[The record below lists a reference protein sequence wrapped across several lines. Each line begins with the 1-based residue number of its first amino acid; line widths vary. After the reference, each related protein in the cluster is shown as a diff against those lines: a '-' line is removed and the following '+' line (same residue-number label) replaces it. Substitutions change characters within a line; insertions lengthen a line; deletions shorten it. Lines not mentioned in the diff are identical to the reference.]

1 MKTLYKRNAQGKP
14 LFWSI
19 WVDNNFSINP
29 KNINYK
35 IISVRYGLVGKDGRF
50 EHIVTTRKIQD
61 EIESLIKAKRKEGY
75 KELVDLYDNAHIADQ
90 YISKLGLVRYLDTY
104 LPKFNTDNNGAFIPM
119 LCKTLEDNKP
129 FEKGSY
135 FGQWKI
141 NGERCII
148 TATLE
153 QGLFETIKF
162 HYRSREGVD
171 WTNKLNY
178 LDDYL
183 LPCIPNEIIDIMVEE
198 GVALDGELYLP
209 GYGIN
214 EINSFIKNTEL
225 PQHYKLQFWLYDICI
240 ENMSAKDR
248 QNCIDDFLLGKV
260 HRSRIHTKEEHLNNI
275 DRLVVL
281 PNFYCSDINEA
292 ILRRDTFISLGF
304 EGLVIRNTDAEYQFG
319 GKRNNA
325 MLKFKKKE
333 DGLFTIVDIVPE
345 GTKRSNLGKFVLKN
359 DINDEL
365 FECTYNAPHS
375 SQEEI
380 LVNKNK
386 YLTGEYLGLVE
397 FRERSGQLQVPFH
410 AKLVK
415 LIKKENL

>member
-1 MKTLYKRNAQGKP
+1 MITLYKRNAQGKP
-14 LFWSI
+14 LFWTI
-19 WVDNNFSINP
+19 DARIADIKVQ
-29 KNINYK
+29 
-35 IISVRYGLVGKDGRF
+35 YGIVGKEGRV
-50 EHIVTTRKIQD
+50 EYITTHRNLQD
-61 EIESLIKAKRKEGY
+61 EVNSLVKAKRKEGY
-75 KELVDLYDNAHIADQ
+75 KELQDLYDNAP
-90 YISKLGLVRYLDTY
+90 KLINPDNLYDYLNNY
-104 LPKFNTDNNGAFIPM
+104 LPKFNTHADGAFIPM

-129 FEKGSY
+129 FEKGTY

-148 TATLE
+148 TAE
-153 QGLFETIKF
+153 VEKGLFETIKL

-171 WTNKLNY
+171 WTDKLSY

-183 LPCIPNEIIDIMVEE
+183 LPCIPKEIINMMTEE

-240 ENMSAKDR
+240 ENMTAKNR
-248 QNCIDDFLLGKV
+248 QNHIDDFLLGKV
-260 HRSRIHTKEEHLNNI
+260 HRSNIHTKEEHLNNT

-281 PNFYCSDINEA
+281 PNFDCSNINEA

-304 EGLVIRNTDAEYQFG
+304 EGLVIRKTDAEYQFG
-319 GKRNNA
+319 GRRNNS

-345 GTKRSNLGKFVLKN
+345 GIKRSNLGKFVLKN

-365 FECTYNAPHS
+365 FECSYNATHEK
-375 SQEEI
+375 QEEI
-380 LVNKNK
+380 LINKNNYIGK
-386 YLTGEYLGLVE
+386 NALVE
-397 FRERSGQLQVPFH
+397 YRERSGIKQCPFH
-410 AKLVK
+410 ARVIS
-415 LIKKENL
+415 IK

>member
-1 MKTLYKRNAQGKP
+1 MITLYKRNAQGKP
-14 LFWSI
+14 LFWTI
-19 WVDNNFSINP
+19 DERLADI
-29 KNINYK
+29 K
-35 IISVRYGLVGKDGRF
+35 IQYGLVGKEGRI
-50 EHIVTTRKIQD
+50 EYITTHRELKD
-61 EIESLIKAKRKEGY
+61 EINSLIKAKRKEGY
-75 KELVDLYDNAHIADQ
+75 KELKDLYDNAPNFVENTSLYD
-90 YISKLGLVRYLDTY
+90 YLNVY
-104 LPKFNTDNNGAFIPM
+104 LPKFNTHNDGAFIPM
-119 LCKTLEDNKP
+119 LCKTLEDNRP

-135 FGQWKI
+135 LGQWKI

-148 TATLE
+148 TATVE
-153 QGLFETIKF
+153 RDLFELVKL

-171 WTNKLNY
+171 WTSKLSY
-178 LDDYL
+178 LDDIL
-183 LPCIPNEIIDIMVEE
+183 LPCIPQEILDMMIEE
-198 GVALDGELYLP
+198 GVGLDGELYLP

-240 ENMSAKDR
+240 ENMSAKNR

-260 HRSRIHTKEEHLNNI
+260 HRSKIHTKEEHLNNT

-304 EGLVIRNTDAEYQFG
+304 EGLVIRNADAEYQFG

-345 GTKRSNLGKFVLKN
+345 GTKRSNLGKFILKN

-365 FECTYNAPHS
+365 FECSYNATHEK
-375 SQEEI
+375 QEEI
-380 LVNKNK
+380 LINKNNYIGK
-386 YLTGEYLGLVE
+386 KALVE
-397 FRERSGQLQVPFH
+397 YRERSGIKRCPFH
-410 AKLVK
+410 ARVIN
-415 LIKKENL
+415 IK

>member
-1 MKTLYKRNAQGKP
+1 MVTLYKRNAQGKP

-19 WVDNNFSINP
+19 SR
-29 KNINYK
+29 NITSYTQAPITIK
-35 IISVRYGLVGKDGRF
+35 YGLVGKEGRT
-50 EHIVTTRKIQD
+50 EYITTHRKVCD
-61 EIESLIKAKRKEGY
+61 EIDSQIKTKRKEGY
-75 KELVDLYDNAHIADQ
+75 KELQDLYDNAPI
-90 YISKLGLVRYLDTY
+90 LDTFKGNLYDYLNNY
-104 LPKFNTDNNGAFIPM
+104 LPKFNTHTDGAFIPM

-129 FEKGSY
+129 FEKGTY

-148 TATLE
+148 TATVE
-153 QGLFETIKF
+153 RDLFELVKL

-171 WTNKLNY
+171 WTSKLSY
-178 LDDYL
+178 LDDIL
-183 LPCIPNEIIDIMVEE
+183 LPCIPQEILDMMIEE
-198 GVALDGELYLP
+198 GVGLDGELYLP

-240 ENMSAKDR
+240 ENMSALNR
-248 QNCIDDFLLGKV
+248 QILLRKNFSEYAINSVFKTKGCV
-260 HRSRIHTKEEHLNNI
+260 FTKEDHLNNTN
-275 DRLVVL
+275 RLVLLDNDTVE
-281 PNFYCSDINEA
+281 NINIA
-292 ILRRDTFISLGF
+292 IGLRDKYISLGF
-304 EGLVIRNTDAEYQFG
+304 EGLVIREKNSEYQFG
-319 GKRNNA
+319 GRRNNS

-333 DGLFTIVDIVPE
+333 DGLFTIIDIVPE

-380 LVNKNK
+380 LINKDK
-386 YLTGEYLGLVE
+386 YIGCKALVE

-410 AKLVK
+410 AKAVK
-415 LIKKENL
+415 IV